1 MLRMLQFFNGIG
13 CEVMSGFVTFM
24 TPNGNQ
30 SLMKNVYPLTFLIGF
45 TLLLACGKKEPPS
58 IPPQELQ
65 VYQIKTESVPLY
77 EEFVGQVYGE
87 KDIPIRARVEGFLEG
102 IHFEEGQRVTKGQL
116 LYSIDPEPFQEKFAA
131 ETSKVSEAQTVLVQA
146 ESDLRRIEPLAEMS
160 AVSQQELD
168 MSVSKRDAAIS
179 SLEAAKANQ
188 NIAKIN
194 LGYCKMYAPID
205 GIIGKTEARE
215 GEFVGKDPNPVILNT
230 VSQLRNI
237 RFQFFLSENDYLKI
251 AREYISRTERKIER
265 SDSLGIGMR
274 LILADGQEFPEEGK
288 VDFIDRNIDS
298 STGSILVQATFPNP
312 DRLIRPGQFA
322 RIRVRFSQADNA
334 ILIPQK
340 CALELQGQYSVFVVN
355 SENKLE
361 SRQITVSETIGEF
374 YLVGEGLNAG
384 EKILMEGL
392 QRARQ
397 DLEIVPQVTEFES
410 KKLTQL

>member
-1 MLRMLQFFNGIG
+1 M
-13 CEVMSGFVTFM
+13 
-24 TPNGNQ
+24 
-30 SLMKNVYPLTFLIGF
+30 
-45 TLLLACGKKEPPS
+45 PPM
-58 IPPQELQ
+58 ELQ
-65 VYQIKTESVPLY
+65 VYEIKTESVPLY

-87 KDIPIRARVEGFLEG
+87 KDIPIRARVEGFLQG
-102 IHFEEGQRVTKGQL
+102 IHFEEGQRVENGQL
-116 LYSIDPEPFQEKFAA
+116 LYSIDPEPFMEKVVA
-131 ETSKVSEAQTVLVQA
+131 ETSKVSEAQTMLVQA

-168 MSVSKRDAAIS
+168 MSVSKRDAAKS
-179 SLEAAKANQ
+179 SLEAAKANL

-194 LGYCKMYAPID
+194 LGYCKMYAPIE
-205 GIIGKTEARE
+205 GIIGKTNARE

-251 AREYISRTERKIER
+251 AREYIAKTDQKIER
-265 SDSLGIGMR
+265 SDSADIGLR
-274 LILADGQEFPEEGK
+274 LILADGQEFPEDGK
-288 VDFIDRNIDS
+288 IDFIDRNIDS

-340 CALELQGQYSVFVVN
+340 CALEMQGRYSVFVVN

-361 SRQITVSETIGEF
+361 SRQVQVGESIGEF
-374 YLVGEGLNAG
+374 YLVREGLKAG
-384 EKILMEGL
+384 ETILMEGL

-397 DLEIVPQVTEFES
+397 DLEIVPTVTEFQS
-410 KKLTQL
+410 KKLSQS